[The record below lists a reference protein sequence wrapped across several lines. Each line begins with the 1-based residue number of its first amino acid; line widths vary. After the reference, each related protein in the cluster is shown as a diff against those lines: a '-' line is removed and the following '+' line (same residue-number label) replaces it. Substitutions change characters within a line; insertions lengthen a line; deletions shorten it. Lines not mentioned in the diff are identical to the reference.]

1 MTQASCLATAG
12 QAAALLIY
20 AGDVFV
26 GASGA
31 NKLFNKTFANLLIQV
46 DAFAMEPIVAVF
58 TANHPSVVVW
68 SPTQTIRPVV

>member
-1 MTQASCLATAG
+1 MAQASCLATAG

-26 GASGA
+26 AASGA
-31 NKLFNKTFANLLIQV
+31 DELFNEIFANLLIQV

-58 TANHPSVVVW
+58 AANHPTMVVW
-68 SPTQTIRPVV
+68 SPTQTVRPVV